1 METAIFT
8 SYYILQLILLVLI
21 GSATAYILFFATASL
36 FYKKRKEHKASKLQ
50 RFAVFIPG
58 YKEDEVIIEVAEEA
72 LKQSYPADMFDV
84 IIVAD
89 SFQPSTLEE
98 LRKMPLKVIEVS
110 FDKSTKAKALNK
122 AMSILPENYYDV
134 ALILDAD
141 NIMEY
146 RFIEKLN
153 MAFDKGFIAVQ
164 GHRAA
169 KNLNTG
175 LAILDAVSEEINNN
189 LFRQGHR
196 AVGMSSGIIGSG
208 MAFNYNYFKNMMK
221 DVVAVSGFD
230 KEIELIMSKDRTKI
244 EYLNDAWVYDEK
256 VQTSDVFVTQRRRW
270 LYAQFYYFKQDF
282 GTAVWH
288 LLTRFNVDYFDKAI
302 QFIQPP
308 RVLLIGEVVLLTAI
322 FGVANYLMNT
332 AMDLTYGW
340 IITLIACV
348 LAFLFAVPKRYYNM
362 ETAKAVL
369 GLPKGMILM
378 TLALLQI
385 KGANKQFLHTKHTS
399 TKTAIKK

>member
-1 METAIFT
+1 MENTFFT
-8 SYYILQLILLVLI
+8 SYYILQLVLLILT

-36 FYKKRKEHKASKLQ
+36 FYRKRKEHKAAKLQ

-89 SFQPSTLEE
+89 SFQPSTLDE

-208 MAFNYNYFKNMMK
+208 MAFNYDYFKNMMK
-221 DVVAVSGFD
+221 NVVAVSGFD
-230 KEIELIMSKDRTKI
+230 KEIELIMSKAKTKI

-322 FGVANYLMNT
+322 FGVANYLLNI

>member
-1 METAIFT
+1 MENTFFT
-8 SYYILQLILLVLI
+8 SYYILQLVLLILT

-36 FYKKRKEHKASKLQ
+36 FYRKRKEHKAAKLQ

-89 SFQPSTLEE
+89 SFQPSTLDE

-196 AVGMSSGIIGSG
+196 AVGMSSGISGSG
-208 MAFNYNYFKNMMK
+208 MAFNYDYFKNMMK
-221 DVVAVSGFD
+221 NVVAVSGFD
-230 KEIELIMSKDRTKI
+230 KEIELIMSKAKTKI

-322 FGVANYLMNT
+322 FGVANYLLNI

-378 TLALLQI
+378 TLALLQL

>member
-1 METAIFT
+1 MENTFFT
-8 SYYILQLILLVLI
+8 SYYILQLVLLILT

-36 FYKKRKEHKASKLQ
+36 FYRKRKEHKAAKLQ

-89 SFQPSTLEE
+89 SFQPSTLDE

-153 MAFDKGFIAVQ
+153 MAFDKGFVAVQ

-208 MAFNYNYFKNMMK
+208 MAFNYDYFKNMMK
-221 DVVAVSGFD
+221 NVVAVSGFD
-230 KEIELIMSKDRTKI
+230 KEIELIMSKAKTKI

-322 FGVANYLMNT
+322 FGVANYLLNT
-332 AMDLTYGW
+332 AIDLTYGW

>member
-1 METAIFT
+1 MENTFFT
-8 SYYILQLILLVLI
+8 SYYILQLVLLILT

-36 FYKKRKEHKASKLQ
+36 FYRKRKEHKAAKLQ

-89 SFQPSTLEE
+89 SFQPSTLDE

-153 MAFDKGFIAVQ
+153 MAFDKGFVAVQ

-208 MAFNYNYFKNMMK
+208 MAFNYDYFKNMMK
-221 DVVAVSGFD
+221 NVVAVSGFD
-230 KEIELIMSKDRTKI
+230 KEIELIMSKAKTKI

-288 LLTRFNVDYFDKAI
+288 LLTRFNIDYFDKAI

-308 RVLLIGEVVLLTAI
+308 RILLIGEVVLLTAI
-322 FGVANYLMNT
+322 FGIANYLLNT
-332 AMDLTYGW
+332 AIDLTYGW

>member
-1 METAIFT
+1 
-8 SYYILQLILLVLI
+8 
-21 GSATAYILFFATASL
+21 
-36 FYKKRKEHKASKLQ
+36 
-50 RFAVFIPG
+50 
-58 YKEDEVIIEVAEEA
+58 
-72 LKQSYPADMFDV
+72 
-84 IIVAD
+84 
-89 SFQPSTLEE
+89 
-98 LRKMPLKVIEVS
+98 
-110 FDKSTKAKALNK
+110 
-122 AMSILPENYYDV
+122 
-134 ALILDAD
+134 
-141 NIMEY
+141 
-146 RFIEKLN
+146 
-153 MAFDKGFIAVQ
+153 
-164 GHRAA
+164 
-169 KNLNTG
+169 
-175 LAILDAVSEEINNN
+175 VSEEINNN

-208 MAFNYNYFKNMMK
+208 MAFNYDYFKNMMK
-221 DVVAVSGFD
+221 NVVAVSGFD
-230 KEIELIMSKDRTKI
+230 KEIELIMSKAKTKI

-322 FGVANYLMNT
+322 FGVANYLLNT